1 MNEAGMKLEVLPGRF
16 TVCKVPDLSEVAWK
30 EEFLFLGKTD
40 QEISVVCREEAQ
52 PQNAIV
58 AEQGWKAFRIG
69 GILDFSLVGILAR
82 LSGLLA
88 GHQISIFAVSTYD
101 TDYILIKEAQFLQ
114 AVPILEE
121 AGYRIENK

>member
-16 TVCKVPDLSEVAWK
+16 TVCKVPDLSEVTWK

-121 AGYRIENK
+121 AGYQIENK